1 MIVKN
6 EAAILS
12 RCLDSVCDLMD
23 EIIIVDTGS
32 IDRTREIARQYTEK
46 VYDFTFAFNP
56 TYFSCGF
63 WCFQYQYV
71 YDTRIYKCLV
81 LSLIHILTLP
91 TKRIV

>member
-1 MIVKN
+1 MSIIELLKIEFMKVK
-6 EAAILS
+6 
-12 RCLDSVCDLMD
+12 
-23 EIIIVDTGS
+23 
-32 IDRTREIARQYTEK
+32 K

-81 LSLIHILTLP
+81 SNVYSKCIAFWLLFTSVFNGSCM
-91 TKRIV
+91 RYDC